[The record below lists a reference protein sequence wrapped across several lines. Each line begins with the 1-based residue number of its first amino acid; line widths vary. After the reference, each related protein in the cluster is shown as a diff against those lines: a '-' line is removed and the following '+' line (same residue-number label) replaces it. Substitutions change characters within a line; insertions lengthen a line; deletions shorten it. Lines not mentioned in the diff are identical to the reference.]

1 MALTKRC
8 AVCGRIYNY
17 NERHSCAAGAISE
30 PAIGTGSPSNP
41 GAPGTEE
48 AADPI
53 LGAVLGDRY
62 LMLARLSRGGMGVVY
77 KARHVLLDTA
87 VAVKILLEPQDQVA
101 QLRFLQEAKLASQIR
116 HPNTVYISDFGV
128 LDDGRSYLV
137 MELLH
142 GPTLGKVL
150 RSGPM
155 PALRAC
161 RIAAQIATGLQAV
174 HDRGIVHRDLKPDN
188 VFLVEQDGDKDHVK
202 IVDFGIALKARAAA
216 ARAAG
221 SLPGV
226 SAMLN
231 LAPSAPAAS
240 AGPRDNSR
248 YTVAGTVMG
257 TPHYMSPE
265 QIEGDDLDA
274 RSDQYALGCI
284 LYELLTGTVPFDA
297 AEPSAVLLRHIASP
311 VQPLRERYPQCRAPA
326 SLEAVVLR
334 MLAKQRAE
342 RFPTL
347 REAAEALRREAE
359 LLTGRQSSQVILPQG
374 KRSGLVIQGRR
385 FSLWAA
391 LPVAALL
398 LGGGVYLG
406 IRDYRRGERGDS
418 LRPDELR
425 AVRQQALE
433 IVTRGLHEPDEEV
446 RRSVVEGL
454 GLSRD
459 PRQLQLVLPLLA
471 DPSPG
476 VAAQAAIALGLL
488 GDGAAAAP
496 LLTAARES
504 AAASVRMA
512 AAGAAWQL
520 GKARGR
526 ELLLQA
532 LDGGEAGAR
541 QRAAFLLSEQ
551 GEPRAQALL
560 RQLLASPELPE
571 ESAVQ
576 LLGRLAQA
584 GDVEARAKLRER
596 LAEPERPS
604 YLLAAARL
612 LQLGDEAA
620 LQALRARAGAAL
632 PAQQLLASRL
642 LATVDPER
650 SLPLLRRVAQD
661 VNADLPARLVALSGL
676 GQAGGLAEV
685 RVLRPLL
692 AKEQAP
698 ALQRGAA
705 VAVLQIFARDPGALS
720 EQGLLWAH
728 AALSDSDWLVRESAA
743 VVLGELPGAE
753 AAALLSTLS
762 ADKEPQ
768 VRRSA
773 LRALGRREQSF
784 AASPAAPQDEA
795 VLAALHVG
803 LSDAD
808 QGVRLEALRSLA
820 KVAQTLV
827 QRGAVGLGSRLAGW
841 LGGILSEGSA
851 LEQVLARAALLVAG
865 DGGQKAKLRE
875 LLQAPSPEVRR
886 AALESLEAE
895 PELLASMLADP
906 ASGVRL
912 LAARRLAELGDRR
925 AVPVLKEA
933 LSQGGAAARTAQAL
947 LIRLGEKL
955 PPPTASSQDSPEQ
968 RLQAVDALAS
978 LPAEQAVAQLLAA
991 ARDHDPA
998 VRRRVAVVA
1007 ADLPGG
1013 LQVLRLL
1020 LEDSNASVRAQ
1031 AAALLG
1037 RLQPARLPAPPPT
1050 AQPAAGQ
1057 PLPPSKSSPAAPEA
1071 ASAAA
1076 ERPEPPAP
1084 TTSSPG
1090 AAAPASPKAVEAQAA
1105 ALTQSGVKLV
1115 QQRDFNRARQ
1125 LFEKARQ
1132 LCGRE
1137 KKSAVCGPLLFD
1149 LSYQLA
1155 HVYEAQGYEAEAMGE
1170 YERLI
1175 KQAGH
1180 VPGKAAELSAAQA
1193 GVIRLAP
1200 RLGVVMITRSS
1211 GGKCQ
1216 EVTKWMPLGV
1226 HTIDIGGEKHE
1237 VTVRPDAPVRVGAC
1251 Q

>member
-41 GAPGTEE
+41 GVEE

-77 KARHVLLDTA
+77 KARHVLLDTP

-150 RSGPM
+150 RAGPM

-221 SLPGV
+221 SMPGV
-226 SAMLN
+226 SAMMN
-231 LAPSAPAAS
+231 LGPAPAGGA
-240 AGPRDNSR
+240 RDNSR
-248 YTVAGTVMG
+248 YTLAGTVMG

-265 QIEGDDLDA
+265 QIEGEDLDA
-274 RSDQYALGCI
+274 RSDEYALGCI

-297 AEPSAVLLRHIASP
+297 AEPSAVLLRHLASD
-311 VQPLRERYPQCRAPA
+311 VQPLRERYPQGRAPA
-326 SLEAVVLR
+326 SLEAVVMR
-334 MLAKQRAE
+334 MLAKQRSE
-342 RFPTL
+342 RFPTM
-347 REAAEALRREAE
+347 RDAAEALRQEAE
-359 LLTGRQSSQVILPQG
+359 KLTGRQSSQVILPQG
-374 KRSGLVIQGRR
+374 ARSGLVIHGRR

-398 LGGGVYLG
+398 LGGGIYLG
-406 IRDYRRGERGDS
+406 VRDYRRSERGES

-433 IVTRGLHEPDEEV
+433 LLTRGVHDPDEEV

-454 GLSRD
+454 GLARD
-459 PRQLQLVLPLLA
+459 PRQLQLVLPLVG
-471 DPSPG
+471 DPSAA

-496 LLTAARES
+496 LLAAARDNP
-504 AAASVRMA
+504 AANVRMA
-512 AAGAAWQL
+512 AAAAAWQL
-520 GKARGR
+520 GKGQGR
-526 ELLLQA
+526 ELLLHA
-532 LDGGEAGAR
+532 LDGSDAGAQ
-541 QRAAFLLSEQ
+541 QRAAFLLAEQ

-560 RQLLASPELPE
+560 RQLLTSPQLPE

-576 LLGRLAQA
+576 LLGRLAQS
-584 GDVEARAKLRER
+584 GDAEARARLRER
-596 LAEPERPS
+596 LADPGRPAF
-604 YLLAAARL
+604 LLAAARL
-612 LQLGDEAA
+612 VQLGDEVAV
-620 LQALRARAGAAL
+620 QALRARATAAL

-642 LATVDPER
+642 LVTADPEH

-661 VNADLPARLVALSGL
+661 PNADLPARLVALSGL
-676 GQAGGLAEV
+676 GQAGGLGEM
-685 RVLRPLL
+685 RILRPLL
-692 AKEQAP
+692 AKEQPP

-728 AALSDSDWLVRESAA
+728 AALSDSDWVVRESAA
-743 VVLGELPGAE
+743 VVLGELPGSE
-753 AAALLSTLS
+753 AAALLSKLS
-762 ADKEPQ
+762 ADREPQ

-784 AASPAAPQDEA
+784 TAAAPQDEA
-795 VLAALHVG
+795 VLAALRVG
-803 LSDAD
+803 LGDTD
-808 QGVRLEALRSLA
+808 QSVRLEALRALA

-827 QRGAVGLGSRLAGW
+827 QRGAVGLGSRLTGW
-841 LGGILSEGSA
+841 LGGILTEGSA
-851 LEQVLARAALLVAG
+851 LEQVLARAALLGAG
-865 DGGQKAKLRE
+865 DSGQKAKLRE
-875 LLQAPSPEVRR
+875 LLHSPSPEARR

-955 PPPTASSQDSPEQ
+955 APPAASGQDSVEQ
-968 RLQAVDALAS
+968 RLQAVEALAS
-978 LPAEQAVAQLLAA
+978 LPVEQALAQLLLM

-998 VRRRVAVVA
+998 VRRQVAVVA

-1013 LQVLRLL
+1013 GLAVLRLL
-1020 LEDSNASVRAQ
+1020 LEDNNASVRAQ

-1037 RLQPARLPAPPPT
+1037 RLQPSRLPAPAPT
-1050 AQPAAGQ
+1050 APVTASPADASPARPAPAAAAA
-1057 PLPPSKSSPAAPEA
+1057 LAAPVG
-1071 ASAAA
+1071 
-1076 ERPEPPAP
+1076 PEPPVESPAE
-1084 TTSSPG
+1084 TTSTP
-1090 AAAPASPKAVEAQAA
+1090 APASPKSLEAQAA
-1105 ALTQSGVKLV
+1105 ALTQSAVKLV

-1137 KKSAVCGPLLFD
+1137 KKSAGCGALLFD

-1155 HVYEAQGYEAEAMGE
+1155 RLYEAQGYEAEAMGE

-1175 KQAGH
+1175 KQAGR

-1226 HTIDIGGEKHE
+1226 HTIDVGGQKQE
-1237 VTVRPDAPVRVGAC
+1237 VTVRADAPVRVGAC

>member
-41 GAPGTEE
+41 GLPGTPGTEE

-77 KARHVLLDTA
+77 KARHVLLDTP

-155 PALRAC
+155 SAQRAC
-161 RIAAQIATGLQAV
+161 RIAAQMATGLQAV

-221 SLPGV
+221 SMPGV
-226 SAMLN
+226 SAMLS
-231 LAPSAPAAS
+231 LAPVAPSAPS
-240 AGPRDNSR
+240 SGGGQRDNSR
-248 YTVAGTVMG
+248 YTMAGTVMG

-297 AEPSAVLLRHIASP
+297 AEPSAVLLRHIASA

-342 RFPTL
+342 RFPSM

-359 LLTGRQSSQVILPQG
+359 LLAGRQSSQVILPQG
-374 KRSGLVIQGRR
+374 KRSGLVIHGRR

-391 LPVAALL
+391 LPMAALL

-433 IVTRGLHEPDEEV
+433 IVMRGLHEPDEEV
-446 RRSVVEGL
+446 RRTVVEGV

-459 PRQLQLVLPLLA
+459 ARQLQLVLPLLA

-496 LLTAARES
+496 LLTAARANP
-504 AAASVRMA
+504 AANVRMA

-520 GKARGR
+520 GKAQGH

-532 LDGGEAGAR
+532 LEGGDAGAR
-541 QRAAFLLSEQ
+541 QRAAFLLAEQ

-584 GDVEARAKLRER
+584 GDAEARAKLRER

-612 LQLGDEAA
+612 LQLGDETAR
-620 LQALRARAGAAL
+620 QALRARVGAAL

-642 LATVDPER
+642 LATVDSER

-661 VNADLPARLVALSGL
+661 ANADLPARLVALSGL

-692 AKEQAP
+692 GKEQAP
-698 ALQRGAA
+698 ALQRAAA

-728 AALSDSDWLVRESAA
+728 AALSDSDWVVRESAA

-753 AAALLSTLS
+753 AAALLSKLS

-773 LRALGRREQSF
+773 LRALGRREQSL
-784 AASPAAPQDEA
+784 AGAPAAPQDEA

-808 QGVRLEALRSLA
+808 QGVRLEALRALA
-820 KVAQTLV
+820 KVAHTLV

-841 LGGILSEGSA
+841 LDGILREGSG

-865 DGGQKAKLRE
+865 DGAQKAKLRE
-875 LLQAPSPEVRR
+875 LLKAPSPEVRR

-925 AVPVLKEA
+925 AVPVLNEA

-955 PPPTASSQDSPEQ
+955 PPPTASSQDSLEQ

-978 LPAEQAVAQLLAA
+978 LPAEQAVAQLLLA

-998 VRRRVAVVA
+998 VRRRVAAVA

-1013 LQVLRLL
+1013 LPVLRLL

-1037 RLQPARLPAPPPT
+1037 RLQPARLAAPTATAPP
-1050 AQPAAGQ
+1050 AVSS
-1057 PLPPSKSSPAAPEA
+1057 PLPTPAAPA
-1071 ASAAA
+1071 APTPAA
-1076 ERPEPPAP
+1076 EPPAP
-1084 TTSSPG
+1084 TTSTPG
-1090 AAAPASPKAVEAQAA
+1090 AAAPASPKSLEAQAA

-1115 QQRDFNRARQ
+1115 QQHDFNRARQ

-1132 LCGRE
+1132 LCGRD

-1237 VTVRPDAPVRVGAC
+1237 VTVRSDAPVRVGAC
-1251 Q
+1251 K

>member
-1 MALTKRC
+1 MICATLGETYSMSSSPPGMALTKRC

-41 GAPGTEE
+41 GAPGTPGAED

-62 LMLARLSRGGMGVVY
+62 LMLARLSRGGMGMVY
-77 KARHVLLDTA
+77 KARHVLLDTP

-221 SLPGV
+221 SMPGV
-226 SAMLN
+226 SAMMN
-231 LAPSAPAAS
+231 LGPAPAGGA
-240 AGPRDNSR
+240 RDNSR
-248 YTVAGTVMG
+248 YTMAGTVMG

-284 LYELLTGTVPFDA
+284 LYEMLTGTVPFDA
-297 AEPSAVLLRHIASP
+297 AEPQAVLLRHIASA
-311 VQPLRERYPQCRAPA
+311 VQPLRERYPQSRAPA

-334 MLAKQRAE
+334 MLAKQRSE
-342 RFPTL
+342 RFPSL

-359 LLTGRQSSQVILPQG
+359 LLAGRQSSQVILPQG

-391 LPVAALL
+391 LPLAALL

-459 PRQLQLVLPLLA
+459 PRQLQLVLPLLT

-504 AAASVRMA
+504 PAANVRMA

-520 GKARGR
+520 GKAQGR
-526 ELLLQA
+526 ELLLKA
-532 LDGGEAGAR
+532 LDGADAGAR
-541 QRAAFLLSEQ
+541 QRAAFLLAEQ

-560 RQLLASPELPE
+560 RQLLMSPELPE

-576 LLGRLAQA
+576 LLGRLAQS
-584 GDVEARAKLRER
+584 GDAQARAKLRER
-596 LAEPERPS
+596 LAEPERPA

-612 LQLGDEAA
+612 LQLGDETA

-642 LATVDPER
+642 LATVDSER

-661 VNADLPARLVALSGL
+661 TNADPPARLVALSGL

-692 AKEQAP
+692 AREQAP
-698 ALQRGAA
+698 ALQELRISGCQTAVHAGLAAFSSLASLELADLVLDGRVPALGQLVVVLWVGAA
-705 VAVLQIFARDPGALS
+705 RQRQGGGLVEPGKA
-720 EQGLLWAH
+720 
-728 AALSDSDWLVRESAA
+728 
-743 VVLGELPGAE
+743 
-753 AAALLSTLS
+753 
-762 ADKEPQ
+762 
-768 VRRSA
+768 
-773 LRALGRREQSF
+773 QSHG
-784 AASPAAPQDEA
+784 D
-795 VLAALHVG
+795 H
-803 LSDAD
+803 
-808 QGVRLEALRSLA
+808 GVH
-820 KVAQTLV
+820 
-827 QRGAVGLGSRLAGW
+827 
-841 LGGILSEGSA
+841 
-851 LEQVLARAALLVAG
+851 G
-865 DGGQKAKLRE
+865 DGHGHPRRRGVLERKGPK
-875 LLQAPSPEVRR
+875 PECHGG
-886 AALESLEAE
+886 
-895 PELLASMLADP
+895 ADHTQIDDGCP
-906 ASGVRL
+906 ICGNQPGH
-912 LAARRLAELGDRR
+912 ARRLTRDRHR
-925 AVPVLKEA
+925 EDEA
-933 LSQGGAAARTAQAL
+933 RW
-947 LIRLGEKL
+947 
-955 PPPTASSQDSPEQ
+955 
-968 RLQAVDALAS
+968 
-978 LPAEQAVAQLLAA
+978 
-991 ARDHDPA
+991 H
-998 VRRRVAVVA
+998 
-1007 ADLPGG
+1007 
-1013 LQVLRLL
+1013 
-1020 LEDSNASVRAQ
+1020 
-1031 AAALLG
+1031 
-1037 RLQPARLPAPPPT
+1037 
-1050 AQPAAGQ
+1050 
-1057 PLPPSKSSPAAPEA
+1057 
-1071 ASAAA
+1071 
-1076 ERPEPPAP
+1076 
-1084 TTSSPG
+1084 
-1090 AAAPASPKAVEAQAA
+1090 
-1105 ALTQSGVKLV
+1105 
-1115 QQRDFNRARQ
+1115 
-1125 LFEKARQ
+1125 
-1132 LCGRE
+1132 
-1137 KKSAVCGPLLFD
+1137 
-1149 LSYQLA
+1149 
-1155 HVYEAQGYEAEAMGE
+1155 
-1170 YERLI
+1170 
-1175 KQAGH
+1175 
-1180 VPGKAAELSAAQA
+1180 
-1193 GVIRLAP
+1193 
-1200 RLGVVMITRSS
+1200 
-1211 GGKCQ
+1211 
-1216 EVTKWMPLGV
+1216 
-1226 HTIDIGGEKHE
+1226 
-1237 VTVRPDAPVRVGAC
+1237 
-1251 Q
+1251 